1 MIISQSPVRIT
12 LGGGGTDLP
21 SYYSKY
27 GGALIAAAID
37 KYTFVTAHTRFDDD
51 IKLNYSQTEIVDNID
66 NIKHNIFREALRLL
80 KLKKGIELTSLSDMP
95 SSSGLG
101 TSGSFTITL
110 LNALHT
116 YKKDFVSQKQLAEE
130 ACYIEMDILKE
141 PIGKQDQYIS
151 AFGGIKSLI
160 FDKKGNVTIESIK
173 MTEEAIDELH
183 NNILLFYTGIR
194 RSASEIL
201 REQDNKSKKPLIKNV
216 EKFRKTV
223 KESIT
228 AAMNSSAR
236 EILHKYGT
244 SGMLEA
250 LVELG
255 DTPIKNFIMGEWDR
269 EKVQKISG
277 QTMAKTVLRKQY
289 HCEACPVGCGRI
301 VELPNKEKKIVDG
314 PEYETVAA
322 FGTLVLNDDLVTIL
336 KANYMCNAYG
346 LDTIS
351 TGVTIA
357 FTIECVERGI
367 LSETDGL
374 EISWGNDKAI
384 LQLIEKITKREGI
397 GNSLAEGVKNIAQ
410 QLNKESNE
418 FAMHVKGLELPMHD
432 PRAFESWALAYAT
445 SNRGAC
451 HTYAST
457 YYIEKGLTFPEIGL
471 PEPLDRFEI
480 KSKPRAVKLIQDMCE
495 FLDAQ
500 VMCRFCLYGGTKL
513 PTVIKA
519 LNAVTGE
526 EITIE
531 EVMKIGERIFNTKR
545 VINNLQGIRREHDN
559 LPPRIF
565 KPLDPPGGT
574 YGHVPELNH
583 NLQEYYR
590 LRGWNEDGT
599 VSNEKLREL
608 EIE

>member
-1 MIISQSPVRIT
+1 MEEYEAKLLKINLSNETIKEALLSPEVLKKYIGGSGLAAKLMYDRIKKK
-12 LGGGGTDLP
+12 GKIEP
-21 SYYSKY
+21 FSEEN
-27 GGALIAAAID
+27 ALIFTVGPLTGTRFPFSSRYFVSAISPLTNIWGQASSGGFFGPELRRTGYYGVVIEGKSDYPVYISIEDENVEIKDASYLWGKTTYETQEILKKEIPNAKIACIGPAGENLVKYAAIIND
-37 KYTFVTAHTRFDDD
+37 GGRAAGRTGLGAVMGFK
-51 IKLNYSQTEIVDNID
+51 
-66 NIKHNIFREALRLL
+66 
-80 KLKKGIELTSLSDMP
+80 KLKAIVVKG
-95 SSSGLG
+95 
-101 TSGSFTITL
+101 
-110 LNALHT
+110 
-116 YKKDFVSQKQLAEE
+116 
-130 ACYIEMDILKE
+130 
-141 PIGKQDQYIS
+141 
-151 AFGGIKSLI
+151 
-160 FDKKGNVTIESIK
+160 
-173 MTEEAIDELH
+173 
-183 NNILLFYTGIR
+183 
-194 RSASEIL
+194 
-201 REQDNKSKKPLIKNV
+201 SKKPPIENV
-216 EKFRKTV
+216 EKFQKVV

-255 DTPIKNFIMGEWDR
+255 DTPIKNFTMGEWDR
-269 EKVQKISG
+269 EKVQNISG

-384 LQLIEKITKREGI
+384 LQLIEKIAKREGI
-397 GNSLAEGVKNIAQ
+397 GNSLAEGVKNMAQ
-410 QLNKESNE
+410 QLNKESDE

-471 PEPLDRFEI
+471 PEPLDRFET

-531 EVMKIGERIFNTKR
+531 EAMKIGERIFNTKR

-565 KPLDPPGGT
+565 KPLDPPGGS

>member
-1 MIISQSPVRIT
+1 MEEYEAKLLKINLSNETIKEALLSPEVLKKYIGGSGLAAKLMYDRIKKK
-12 LGGGGTDLP
+12 GKIEP
-21 SYYSKY
+21 FSEEN
-27 GGALIAAAID
+27 ALIFTVGPLTGTRFPFSSRYFVSAISPLTNIWGQASSGGFFGPELRRTGYYGVVIEGKSDYPVYISIEDENVEIKDAKIACIGPAGENLVKYAAIIND
-37 KYTFVTAHTRFDDD
+37 GGRAAGRTGLGAVMGFK
-51 IKLNYSQTEIVDNID
+51 
-66 NIKHNIFREALRLL
+66 
-80 KLKKGIELTSLSDMP
+80 KLKAIVVKG
-95 SSSGLG
+95 
-101 TSGSFTITL
+101 
-110 LNALHT
+110 
-116 YKKDFVSQKQLAEE
+116 
-130 ACYIEMDILKE
+130 
-141 PIGKQDQYIS
+141 
-151 AFGGIKSLI
+151 
-160 FDKKGNVTIESIK
+160 
-173 MTEEAIDELH
+173 
-183 NNILLFYTGIR
+183 
-194 RSASEIL
+194 
-201 REQDNKSKKPLIKNV
+201 SKKPPIENV
-216 EKFRKTV
+216 EKFQKVV

-255 DTPIKNFIMGEWDR
+255 DTPIKNFTMGEWDR
-269 EKVQKISG
+269 EKVQNISG

-367 LSETDGL
+367 LSETDRL